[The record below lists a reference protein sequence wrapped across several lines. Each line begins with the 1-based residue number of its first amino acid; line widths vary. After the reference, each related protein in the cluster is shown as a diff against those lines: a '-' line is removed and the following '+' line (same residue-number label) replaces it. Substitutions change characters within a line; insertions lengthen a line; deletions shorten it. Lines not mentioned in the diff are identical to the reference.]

1 MRFQPAFFRVT
12 LREIDRIVHQKST
25 RNLLLF
31 IPVCVFLLLSF
42 IYVKGILHDIPIA
55 VYDKDNTELSRTI
68 VRFIEA
74 SPETK
79 VVRYLNSSDDAK
91 SIFLE
96 NNNIEAIYEI
106 PKGLS
111 DDIMSGKSSKIGVY
125 TNSSNIIFGN
135 TIYKEAEDVVN
146 TVNAG
151 ILIETFVK
159 QGMTEEQA
167 MNLAPPIRVD
177 AKPLFNPNYN
187 YLYYLVPGLMTVLL
201 QMIIFFVAARAINS
215 EFNNNTYS
223 ELLRTAKGKLLNILF
238 GKAFAYL
245 TMGLLILLF
254 ILGIIYPL
262 FGIPINGNLLLIL
275 GFFILF
281 LCAVIFLG
289 LMLSAIVKDEIL
301 ALDIAFF
308 YNSPAFVF
316 SGFTFPIFAMPLF
329 DKFYAQFIP
338 YTHFLYGFF
347 KLFQMNT
354 PARYARPEILVLLL
368 FVLVGFV
375 GSLVALSIRTK
386 KFELRST
393 S

>member
-1 MRFQPAFFRVT
+1 MNFQPAFFRVT
-12 LREIDRIVHQKST
+12 LREIDRIIHRKST

-31 IPVCVFLLLSF
+31 VPVCVFLLLSF
-42 IYVKGILHDIPIA
+42 IYVKGILHNIPVA

-79 VVRYLNSSDDAK
+79 VVRYLDSTDDIK
-91 SIFLE
+91 KIFLE
-96 NNNIEAIYEI
+96 NHNIEAVYEI

-111 DDIMSGKSSKIGVY
+111 NDILSGKSTKIGVY

-146 TVNAG
+146 TINAG
-151 ILIETFVK
+151 ILIEAFVR
-159 QGMTEEQA
+159 QGMTKEQA
-167 MNLAPPIRVD
+167 MNLALPIRIDV
-177 AKPLFNPNYN
+177 KPLFNPNYN

-201 QMIIFFVAARAINS
+201 QMIIFFVSTRAINS
-215 EFNNNTYS
+215 EFNENTFTQLVS
-223 ELLRTAKGKLLNILF
+223 VAKGKITNILF

-245 TMGLLILLF
+245 IMGLLILLF
-254 ILGIIYPL
+254 ILGIVYPL
-262 FGIPINGNLLLIL
+262 FGIPISGSLIFIL
-275 GFFILF
+275 GFSSIF

-316 SGFTFPIFAMPLF
+316 SGFTFPIFAMPWF
-329 DKFYAQFIP
+329 DKFYAQLIP

-354 PARYARPEILVLLL
+354 PARYAQPEILVLLL
-368 FVLVGFV
+368 FMLVGCM
-375 GSLVALSIRTK
+375 GSIIALRIRIK
-386 KFELRST
+386 KFPKRMGS
-393 S
+393 

>member
-1 MRFQPAFFRVT
+1 MRE
-12 LREIDRIVHQKST
+12 LDRIVHQKST

-42 IYVKGILHDIPIA
+42 IYVKGILHDIPVA
-55 VYDKDNTELSRTI
+55 VYDKDNTELSRAI

-79 VVRYLNSSDDAK
+79 VVRYLDSSDDIK
-91 SIFLE
+91 NVFLE

-106 PKGLS
+106 PNGLS
-111 DDIMSGKSSKIGVY
+111 GNVYSGKSTKIGVY

-151 ILIETFVK
+151 ILIETFMK
-159 QGMTEEQA
+159 DGMTEDQA
-167 MNLAPPIRVD
+167 MNLALPIRVSV
-177 AKPLFNPNYN
+177 KPLFNPNYN

-201 QMIIFFVAARAINS
+201 QMILFFVTTRAINS
-215 EFNNNTYS
+215 EFNNNTFRD
-223 ELLRTAKGKLLNILF
+223 LLLAAKGKILNILF

-245 TMGLLILLF
+245 LMGLLILLF
-254 ILGIIYPL
+254 IIGMIYPL

-275 GFFILF
+275 GFFIIF
-281 LCAVIFLG
+281 FVSVIFLG
-289 LMLSAIVKDEIL
+289 LMLSCIVKDEIL

-347 KLFQMNT
+347 KLFQMNA

-368 FVLVGFV
+368 FIVIGFV
-375 GSLVALSIRTK
+375 GSVIALGIRTK
-386 KFELRST
+386 KFLQQKAL
-393 S
+393 